1 MRFLS
6 NMGGL
11 LLVTTGAQAF
21 FVVPCSRPVVVQR
34 ADPIVNP
41 GALAGHV
48 HTIMGGSAFNFTMGY
63 DDAVSSACSTCKVRQ
78 DLSNYWT
85 PNLYYESENGKF
97 EAVKQLGGM
106 LVYYLQ
112 RSDSRDPEYENG
124 LLAFPPGFQMLA
136 GDPSLRSFG
145 DTLEQRAISYVCL
158 GVSGPETHQFP
169 SQNCPYGLR
178 VQVMFPSC
186 WDGHNLDS
194 PNHKSHMAYPS
205 LVDNGVCPTSHPKR
219 FITLFY
225 EVTFQIDDFKDKW
238 YKDTP
243 PFVYSNGDP
252 TGYGLHGD
260 FVNGWDTDVLQS
272 AITNCTDASGSLN
285 RCPLLHQFDDET
297 MKGCRV
303 PVRVEEQV
311 DGILNRLPGCN
322 PVQRGPGRAT
332 QQSGCGATT
341 TISPPQWPYTDM
353 TISHRFRYRGCAP
366 DASGKSRTLN
376 GTDVSSDNMTVAR
389 CLEYCDERGFKY
401 AGVEYRRE
409 CFCGNFVDH
418 DREPKKG
425 ILGVCELPC
434 TGDNNEVCGGYGGIS
449 LYEKC
454 SAGAACEN
462 ADLDIDTKEPLPGF
476 ENGLRAGM
484 TTTDM
489 VRCRSLVEQSRI
501 LVMEVL
507 SSNTEETDDADLDD
521 GGESDTDNDR
531 DALSVANLGTGQGS
545 TAWVEDDEA
554 RLSMDVVRVYEN
566 TIVQLG
572 NRLGD
577 TLGGKIQIG
586 IGAEDHP
593 RPDN

>member
-1 MRFLS
+1 
-6 NMGGL
+6 
-11 LLVTTGAQAF
+11 
-21 FVVPCSRPVVVQR
+21 
-34 ADPIVNP
+34 
-41 GALAGHV
+41 
-48 HTIMGGSAFNFTMGY
+48 MGGSAFNFTMGY

-106 LVYYLQ
+106 LVYYL
-112 RSDSRDPEYENG
+112 DPEYENG

-169 SQNCPYGLR
+169 PQNCPYGLR

-272 AITNCTDASGSLN
+272 AITNCTDASGSLD

-332 QQSGCGATT
+332 QQSDCGATT

-389 CLEYCDERGFKY
+389 CVEYCDERGFKY

-462 ADLDIDTKEPLPGF
+462 ADL
-476 ENGLRAGM
+476 
-484 TTTDM
+484 
-489 VRCRSLVEQSRI
+489 V
-501 LVMEVL
+501 
-507 SSNTEETDDADLDD
+507 
-521 GGESDTDNDR
+521 
-531 DALSVANLGTGQGS
+531 
-545 TAWVEDDEA
+545 
-554 RLSMDVVRVYEN
+554 
-566 TIVQLG
+566 
-572 NRLGD
+572 
-577 TLGGKIQIG
+577 
-586 IGAEDHP
+586 
-593 RPDN
+593 

>member
-1 MRFLS
+1 
-6 NMGGL
+6 
-11 LLVTTGAQAF
+11 
-21 FVVPCSRPVVVQR
+21 
-34 ADPIVNP
+34 
-41 GALAGHV
+41 
-48 HTIMGGSAFNFTMGY
+48 MGGSAFNFTMGY

-97 EAVKQLGGM
+97 ETVKQLGGM

-112 RSDSRDPEYENG
+112 RSDSKDPEYENG

-225 EVTFQIDDFKDKW
+225 EVTFQIDDFKDRW

-243 PFVYSNGDP
+243 PFVYSNGGLSYSPYGDVRPTPGRSRWRILSSRIFALARSQYSFQSINILTATPTSSPAAIRLYQRSNGEEKFSAPDP
-252 TGYGLHGD
+252 GDGFVGYAGFSELCKD
-260 FVNGWDTDVLQS
+260 LQSIIDVLWL
-272 AITNCTDASGSLN
+272 SGT
-285 RCPLLHQFDDET
+285 R
-297 MKGCRV
+297 
-303 PVRVEEQV
+303 
-311 DGILNRLPGCN
+311 
-322 PVQRGPGRAT
+322 
-332 QQSGCGATT
+332 
-341 TISPPQWPYTDM
+341 
-353 TISHRFRYRGCAP
+353 
-366 DASGKSRTLN
+366 
-376 GTDVSSDNMTVAR
+376 
-389 CLEYCDERGFKY
+389 
-401 AGVEYRRE
+401 
-409 CFCGNFVDH
+409 
-418 DREPKKG
+418 
-425 ILGVCELPC
+425 
-434 TGDNNEVCGGYGGIS
+434 
-449 LYEKC
+449 
-454 SAGAACEN
+454 
-462 ADLDIDTKEPLPGF
+462 F

-507 SSNTEETDDADLDD
+507 SSDTEETDDGDPDD

-531 DALSVANLGTGQGS
+531 DTLPMANLDTEQGS

-586 IGAEDHP
+586 IGAEDHS
-593 RPDN
+593 RPDS

>member
-6 NMGGL
+6 NVSGL
-11 LLVTTGAQAF
+11 LLATTGAQAF

-48 HTIMGGSAFNFTMGY
+48 HTIMGGSAFNFTMSY

-169 SQNCPYGLR
+169 PQNCPYGLR

-311 DGILNRLPGCN
+311 DGTLNKLPGCN

-389 CLEYCDERGFKY
+389 CVEYCDERGFKY

-462 ADLDIDTKEPLPGF
+462 ADL
-476 ENGLRAGM
+476 
-484 TTTDM
+484 
-489 VRCRSLVEQSRI
+489 V
-501 LVMEVL
+501 
-507 SSNTEETDDADLDD
+507 
-521 GGESDTDNDR
+521 
-531 DALSVANLGTGQGS
+531 
-545 TAWVEDDEA
+545 
-554 RLSMDVVRVYEN
+554 
-566 TIVQLG
+566 
-572 NRLGD
+572 
-577 TLGGKIQIG
+577 
-586 IGAEDHP
+586 
-593 RPDN
+593 

>member
-6 NMGGL
+6 NMGGF

-169 SQNCPYGLR
+169 PQNCPYGLR

-272 AITNCTDASGSLN
+272 AITNCTDASGSLD

-332 QQSGCGATT
+332 QQSDCGATT

-389 CLEYCDERGFKY
+389 CVEYCDERGFKY

-462 ADLDIDTKEPLPGF
+462 ADL
-476 ENGLRAGM
+476 
-484 TTTDM
+484 
-489 VRCRSLVEQSRI
+489 V
-501 LVMEVL
+501 
-507 SSNTEETDDADLDD
+507 
-521 GGESDTDNDR
+521 
-531 DALSVANLGTGQGS
+531 
-545 TAWVEDDEA
+545 
-554 RLSMDVVRVYEN
+554 
-566 TIVQLG
+566 
-572 NRLGD
+572 
-577 TLGGKIQIG
+577 
-586 IGAEDHP
+586 
-593 RPDN
+593 